1 MGESNLEARIKALEV
16 HSVDVDREVK
26 ELKTATSTIK
36 DKLISHTEKNY
47 ELANRCDRLEDKYE
61 TIMNNVSRIAEC
73 TDKIPS
79 MAFTIENTSKKVE
92 EVVDDNKVQNKQIE
106 ELKNRPAVTVV
117 GGLSKFWWL
126 IVGALISL
134 LFKYIGGS

>member
-1 MGESNLEARIKALEV
+1 MNESNLEARIKALEV
-16 HSVDVDREVK
+16 HSIDVDREVK

-36 DKLISHTEKNY
+36 DRLISHTEKNY

-92 EVVDDNKVQNKQIE
+92 EVVEDNKAQNKQIE
-106 ELKNRPAVTVV
+106 ELKNRPAVTVA
-117 GGLSKFWWL
+117 GGLSKVWWL
-126 IVGALISL
+126 IAGALVSL

>member
-61 TIMNNVSRIAEC
+61 TIINNVSRIAEC

-92 EVVDDNKVQNKQIE
+92 EVVEDNKVQNKQIE